1 MELIEY
7 VKLVTAF
14 VVSIGGTSVIVLGLA
29 KWFGD
34 FLSKRL
40 LDSYNNKHEQEL
52 ENIKNKYATELE
64 ETKSAL
70 EKTKLQ
76 FARYSEK
83 QFESYNS
90 LWKILLYTKR
100 QADMLWEKLEPTQI
114 PSFSEQLRLTKDAI
128 NDNLLLIEEEHYSK
142 LVLLIEQFE
151 QLQFGGIK
159 LIDVR
164 GLSNG
169 NESNQEISLEDTRTT
184 INDNQATKD
193 SYDTLILDIGRS
205 FRTQLKG

>member
-7 VKLVTAF
+7 VKLATAF
-14 VVSIGGTSVIVLGLA
+14 IVSIGGTSVVVIGLA

-52 ENIKNKYATELE
+52 EKIKNKYAKELE
-64 ETKSAL
+64 ETRNAM
-70 EKTKLQ
+70 EKAKLQ

-90 LWKILLYTKR
+90 LWKILLYTKH
-100 QADMLWEKLEPTQI
+100 QADMLWEKSEPSQI
-114 PSFSEQLRLTKDAI
+114 PAFSEQIRLTKDAI
-128 NDNLLLIEEEHYSK
+128 NDSLLLIEEEHYAK
-142 LVLLIEQFE
+142 LILLIEQFE
-151 QLQFGGIK
+151 QFQFGKVK
-159 LIDVR
+159 LIDIR
-164 GLSNG
+164 GHSSE
-169 NESNQEISLEDTRTT
+169 NEEISLEETHAT
-184 INDNQATKD
+184 INQNKDTKEN
-193 SYDTLILDIGRS
+193 YDKLILDIGKS

>member
-7 VKLVTAF
+7 VKLATAF
-14 VVSIGGTSVIVLGLA
+14 IVSIGGTSVVVISLA

-52 ENIKNKYATELE
+52 ESIKNKYAQEFE
-64 ETKSAL
+64 ETKSAI
-70 EKTKLQ
+70 EKAKMQ

-90 LWKILLYTKR
+90 LWKILLYTKH
-100 QADMLWEKLEPTQI
+100 QADMLWEKLEPAQI
-114 PSFSEQLRLTKDAI
+114 PAFSEQIRLTKDAI
-128 NDNLLLIEEEHYSK
+128 NDSLLLIEEEHYEKLMMLIGEFEQFQFGKIK
-142 LVLLIEQFE
+142 LVEI
-151 QLQFGGIK
+151 
-159 LIDVR
+159 R
-164 GLSNG
+164 GDLGEN
-169 NESNQEISLEDTRTT
+169 NEISSEETRIT
-184 INDNQATKD
+184 INHNKATKD
-193 SYDTLILDIGRS
+193 NYDKLILDIGKS

>member
-7 VKLVTAF
+7 VKLATAF
-14 VVSIGGTSVIVLGLA
+14 IVSIGGASIVVIGLA

-52 ENIKNKYATELE
+52 ERIKNKYATELE
-64 ETKSAL
+64 ETRSAI
-70 EKTKLQ
+70 EKAKMQ

-100 QADMLWEKLEPTQI
+100 QADMLWEKLEPSKI
-114 PSFSEQLRLTKDAI
+114 PAFSEQIRLTKDAI
-128 NDNLLLIEEEHYSK
+128 NDSLLLIEEEHYTK
-142 LVLLIEQFE
+142 LISLIEQFE
-151 QLQFGGIK
+151 QFQFGK
-159 LIDVR
+159 TRLIDIR
-164 GLSNG
+164 GHASENK
-169 NESNQEISLEDTRTT
+169 EITLEATRIT
-184 INDNQATKD
+184 INQNKATKD
-193 SYDTLILDIGRS
+193 NYDKLILEIGKS
-205 FRTQLKG
+205 FRAQLKG

>member
-14 VVSIGGTSVIVLGLA
+14 FVSIGGTSVVVIGLA

-52 ENIKNKYATELE
+52 EGIKNKYAKELE
-64 ETKSAL
+64 ETKSTI
-70 EKTKLQ
+70 EKAKMQ
-76 FARYSEK
+76 YARYSEK

-100 QADMLWEKLEPTQI
+100 QADMLWEKLEPSQI
-114 PSFSEQLRLTKDAI
+114 PAFSEQIRLTKDAI
-128 NDNLLLIEEEHYSK
+128 NDNLLLIEEEHYVK
-142 LVLLIEQFE
+142 LILLIEKFE
-151 QLQFGGIK
+151 QLQFGKVK
-159 LIDVR
+159 LVDVR
-164 GLSNG
+164 GYSDENKG
-169 NESNQEISLEDTRTT
+169 ISLEETRIT
-184 INDNQATKD
+184 INQNKTTKD
-193 SYDTLILDIGRS
+193 NYDKLILDIGKS

>member
-7 VKLVTAF
+7 VKLTTAF
-14 VVSIGGTSVIVLGLA
+14 IVSIGGTSVVVIGLA

-52 ENIKNKYATELE
+52 ERIKTKYAKELE
-64 ETKSAL
+64 ETRSTI
-70 EKTKLQ
+70 EKAKMQ
-76 FARYSEK
+76 FARYTEK

-100 QADMLWEKLEPTQI
+100 QADMLWEKSDPSQI
-114 PSFSEQLRLTKDAI
+114 PAFSEQIRLTKDAI
-128 NDNLLLIEEEHYSK
+128 NDSLLLIEEEHYVK
-142 LVLLIEQFE
+142 LILLIEQFE
-151 QLQFGGIK
+151 QFQFGKVK
-159 LIDVR
+159 LVDI
-164 GLSNG
+164 GGYSSENK
-169 NESNQEISLEDTRTT
+169 EISLEETRAT
-184 INDNQATKD
+184 INQNKATKD
-193 SYDTLILDIGRS
+193 NYDKLILDIGKS

>member
-7 VKLVTAF
+7 VKLATAF
-14 VVSIGGTSVIVLGLA
+14 IVSIGGASVVVVGLA

-52 ENIKNKYATELE
+52 ESIKNKYAKELE
-64 ETKSAL
+64 EAKSAI
-70 EKTKLQ
+70 EKAKMQ

-100 QADMLWEKLEPTQI
+100 QADMLWENSEPSQI
-114 PSFSEQLRLTKDAI
+114 PSFSEQIRLTKDAI
-128 NDNLLLIEEEHYSK
+128 NDNLLLIEEEHYTK
-142 LVLLIEQFE
+142 LILLIEQFE
-151 QLQFGGIK
+151 QFQFGKIK
-159 LIDVR
+159 
-164 GLSNG
+164 
-169 NESNQEISLEDTRTT
+169 
-184 INDNQATKD
+184 
-193 SYDTLILDIGRS
+193 
-205 FRTQLKG
+205 